1 MILLK
6 ERVVFKLRQVSYDY
20 NFCVFLSTIKKCY
33 QHLCFKLNVF
43 IDSRIFSFVT
53 FHLFG
58 QG

>member
-43 IDSRIFSFVT
+43 IDSMVFS
-53 FHLFG
+53 LE
-58 QG
+58 